1 MKRYYL
7 IASFALLTIV
17 AAITSSSF
25 KPGNKPVDKPV
36 KCVHEFV
43 RSEDSV
49 VKIQKYEFDGQ
60 AGYYPVGRKNGPM
73 LICIKCYYKTP
84 QVYDYGDANKD
95 ISQEKTSGKNYH

>member
-1 MKRYYL
+1 MKRSYL
-7 IASFALLTIV
+7 LAAFALLLVVATIV
-17 AAITSSSF
+17 NTAF
-25 KPGNKPVDKPV
+25 KPKPVTKPAPV

-95 ISQEKTSGKNYH
+95 ITKEKTNGKNYH